1 MGRSVPGR
9 RRQLQLGKEA
19 SPPRLAVWSTP
30 SSPTQRWLTRA
41 CLQKTW
47 QETRKWHRP
56 GAVICGSQLS
66 GAKGRAGNRSG
77 GTIGTPL
84 ASQASLLLD
93 NHDFS
98 DQGYMV
104 ARAADLQRH
113 LGRPLP
119 ALQSRTPGPN
129 PSPGRCAIDLTTLTT
144 EAGPSLTFHRRSR
157 TGVPCTLVSA

>member
-1 MGRSVPGR
+1 MRGPSGTERAW
-9 RRQLQLGKEA
+9 QEEA
-19 SPPRLAVWSTP
+19 AAAGEGGLPTP
-30 SSPTQRWLTRA
+30 AGGVAHALLSRA